1 MTDDGQHV
9 QPRRAHGRPRAAA
22 PGRRSADRTGEHLAS
37 VLEATSDLVSTAT
50 QDGRILYFNRAARER
65 FGVPDDA
72 DLSTLSVSDLH
83 PEWAFRVLE
92 DQAVPAALRDG
103 EWRGESAIVDRH
115 GRVVPV
121 SQVVLAHRGAAGEV
135 RFLSTIV
142 RDISELKRL
151 EDSLE
156 RRIEARTRELGQANA
171 ALREEVARRSA
182 AQEELRRHNEIVTT
196 IIDHSPVIMVLAD
209 PDGRF
214 EFVSKALERLT
225 GWTRDDLQ
233 NADILSCCYPDPEVR
248 RRAEECI
255 RKAEPGWFEFPMA
268 TRNGRE
274 LLISWA
280 NVRLSDGSQIGI
292 GVDVTETKLVQD
304 ALETLNAELEHR
316 NARLQAMALELTQ
329 AQEAERRR
337 LAQLL
342 HDNLQQL
349 LTGAKFSLQASR
361 RGADD
366 VPELGASL
374 DRIEGLMEEAIRVSR
389 SLTLDLAPPALYESG
404 LAAGLES
411 LARQS
416 RETHG
421 LDVRLE
427 ISRDAEPSSEAI
439 RVFLYQAVR
448 ELLFNAAKHA
458 RASQARVCLFPCG
471 EELALTVED
480 DGVGFDP
487 AQVADGSGDSG
498 GFGLFSIRERIVP
511 LGGSLEISSEPGCGS
526 RFTLR
531 APLGT
536 VAPGGA
542 PQPSGTALPTAAA
555 SPLDAIATGDSSS
568 TLRVLLADDHLVMR
582 HGLAALLDQQPDV
595 EIVAEAD
602 DGRQAVELAR
612 RLRPD
617 VVVMDVNMPEMGG
630 LEATAILTRELPT
643 VRVVALSVYASR
655 DMEQSMRAAGA
666 SAYLSKAGPAQNLLA
681 AIRGE
686 NPRKID

>member
-1 MTDDGQHV
+1 M
-9 QPRRAHGRPRAAA
+9 
-22 PGRRSADRTGEHLAS
+22 
-37 VLEATSDLVSTAT
+37 
-50 QDGRILYFNRAARER
+50 
-65 FGVPDDA
+65 
-72 DLSTLSVSDLH
+72 
-83 PEWAFRVLE
+83 
-92 DQAVPAALRDG
+92 
-103 EWRGESAIVDRH
+103 
-115 GRVVPV
+115 
-121 SQVVLAHRGAAGEV
+121 
-135 RFLSTIV
+135 
-142 RDISELKRL
+142 
-151 EDSLE
+151 
-156 RRIEARTRELGQANA
+156 
-171 ALREEVARRSA
+171 ARRSA
-182 AQEELRRHNEIVTT
+182 AQEALRRHNEILTT

-214 EFVSKALERLT
+214 EFVSKAFERLT
-225 GWTRDDLQ
+225 GWSEDDLQ

-248 RRAEECI
+248 RKAEECI
-255 RKAEPGWFEFPMA
+255 RKAEPGWFEFPMT

-304 ALETLNAELEHR
+304 ALETLNAELEQR
-316 NARLQAMALELTQ
+316 NARLQVMALELTQ

-361 RGADD
+361 RDADH
-366 VPELGASL
+366 VPQLGASL

-421 LDVRLE
+421 LDVRVE

-458 RASQARVCLFPCG
+458 RATQARVCLFPCG

-487 AQVADGSGDSG
+487 VQVADGNGDSC

-536 VAPGGA
+536 IAPPRTPRPSDAA
-542 PQPSGTALPTAAA
+542 PPAAA
-555 SPLDAIATGDSSS
+555 EFPPDAIATGESSS
-568 TLRVLLADDHLVMR
+568 TLRVLLADDHVVMR
-582 HGLAALLDQQPDV
+582 HGLAALLDQQPDI

-612 RLRPD
+612 RLSPD

-630 LEATAILTRELPT
+630 LEATALLTRELPA

-686 NPRKID
+686 DPAPTEID